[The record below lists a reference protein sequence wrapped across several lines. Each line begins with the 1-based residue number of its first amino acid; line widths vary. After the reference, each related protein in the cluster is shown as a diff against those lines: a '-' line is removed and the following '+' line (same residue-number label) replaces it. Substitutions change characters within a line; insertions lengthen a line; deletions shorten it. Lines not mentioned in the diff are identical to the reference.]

1 MDAAASSPV
10 PPTPLGVFA
19 VAPVPY
25 RDAVAEATAVLEARI
40 ERFPL
45 YPDLWN
51 RLGLFQASTGRLLDA
66 GASFE
71 RALAINPAFLGAIEN
86 RAWLAI
92 AGNDEDAWKRFAVG
106 TEGRRL
112 HPGVRHH
119 LQLFATVRFESP
131 ERALVMSSKP
141 PQGRYE
147 SAHLLD
153 RLWVLLS
160 VGRMGEAQHLVED
173 ITCSDP
179 ALRGAFG
186 VCGLLGTQVTSESW
200 RAWQTGY
207 AFNPQLAEVA
217 AHTAQ
222 WCQGEGLMRASRAL
236 VDWAV
241 ALSLDLPSFWVNLAL
256 HHEAAGESARA
267 LPCLERAVAANPQNR
282 RARKE
287 LALALAKR
295 GRASEAI
302 GQFEILRQVAPDY
315 ADVRF
320 HLGILYRERGDLDLA
335 AEELTAALAA
345 NPRFTRAALLL
356 AEVRAGQER
365 WVEARAAFERALAD
379 GFDGAKLRV
388 AVADVY
394 EHLGELESAEA
405 SIARALELAPE
416 DADVLR
422 AQAEWLGRHR
432 KAA

>member
-1 MDAAASSPV
+1 
-10 PPTPLGVFA
+10 
-19 VAPVPY
+19 
-25 RDAVAEATAVLEARI
+25 
-40 ERFPL
+40 
-45 YPDLWN
+45 
-51 RLGLFQASTGRLLDA
+51 
-66 GASFE
+66 
-71 RALAINPAFLGAIEN
+71 
-86 RAWLAI
+86 
-92 AGNDEDAWKRFAVG
+92 
-106 TEGRRL
+106 
-112 HPGVRHH
+112 
-119 LQLFATVRFESP
+119 
-131 ERALVMSSKP
+131 
-141 PQGRYE
+141 
-147 SAHLLD
+147 
-153 RLWVLLS
+153 
-160 VGRMGEAQHLVED
+160 
-173 ITCSDP
+173 
-179 ALRGAFG
+179 
-186 VCGLLGTQVTSESW
+186 
-200 RAWQTGY
+200 
-207 AFNPQLAEVA
+207 
-217 AHTAQ
+217 
-222 WCQGEGLMRASRAL
+222 MRASRAL

-379 GFDGAKLRV
+379 GFDGANLRV

-405 SIARALELAPE
+405 SIARAVELAPE

-422 AQAEWLGRHR
+422 AQAEWLERHR